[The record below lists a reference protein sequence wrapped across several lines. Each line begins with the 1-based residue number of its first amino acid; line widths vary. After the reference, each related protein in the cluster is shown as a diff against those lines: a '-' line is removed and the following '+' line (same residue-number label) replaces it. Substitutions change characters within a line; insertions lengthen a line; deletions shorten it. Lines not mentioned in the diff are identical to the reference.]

1 MLQGLPIALAEV
13 KAGKT
18 SENLL
23 NENGQI
29 IYILYRTK
37 AITKKVY
44 NNIMRSIKVSLRE
57 KCPDTYY
64 LLVRIRDKTNQKK
77 LHVWTHFT
85 HCIIQK

>member
-13 KAGKT
+13 KAGNT
-18 SENLL
+18 CENLL

-29 IYILYRTK
+29 IYFLYRTK

-44 NNIMRSIKVSLRE
+44 NNMMRSIKVSLRE
-57 KCPDTYY
+57 KCPNTDY
-64 LLVRIRDKTNQKK
+64 LLVRIPEKTNQKK
-77 LHVWTHFT
+77 LRVWTHFT

>member
-13 KAGKT
+13 KAGNT

-29 IYILYRTK
+29 IYFLYRTK
-37 AITKKVY
+37 AITKKLY
-44 NNIMRSIKVSLRE
+44 NNMMRSIKVSLRE
-57 KCPDTYY
+57 KCPNTDY
-64 LLVRIRDKTNQKK
+64 LLVRIPEKANQKK
-77 LHVWTHFT
+77 LRVWTHFT